1 MEKDD
6 VFKTIYTLAEEV
18 YKTTQ
23 DFSDDYYGDYDDDYY
38 GDSLDMEEVWTVSE
52 AEELLASKDLKILY
66 VGSEEY
72 NTGTPEHTMLESL
85 KTIQDLYTIECRWFD
100 YDYMYDDEIEEFVEI
115 VSGISHTC
123 STGTCENYPALYIIK
138 DGSVKNAYRGAVT
151 VDELKSALSA
161 LGVN

>member
-1 MEKDD
+1 MPYNQLDRYLRFWNVNKRTFYQAFGEEFIIKKEISLT
-6 VFKTIYTLAEEV
+6 KTLGDGANEMRR
-18 YKTTQ
+18 KLGK
-23 DFSDDYYGDYDDDYY
+23 YYAAPIIRTFVNYY
-38 GDSLDMEEVWTVSE
+38 QSV
-52 AEELLASKDLKILY
+52 
-66 VGSEEY
+66 
-72 NTGTPEHTMLESL
+72 
-85 KTIQDLYTIECRWFD
+85 IQNIMDH
-100 YDYMYDDEIEEFVEI
+100 YMYDDEIEEFVEI